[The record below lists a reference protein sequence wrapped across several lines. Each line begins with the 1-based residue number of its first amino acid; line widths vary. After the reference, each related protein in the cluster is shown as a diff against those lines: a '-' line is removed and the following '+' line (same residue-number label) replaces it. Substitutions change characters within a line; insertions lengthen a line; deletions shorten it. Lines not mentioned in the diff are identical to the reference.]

1 MQRSLSAVTLV
12 PLAPV
17 APCRA
22 GVRVPLVSAHG
33 EEPASKANTA
43 AALPP
48 AALRACPL
56 DSAAAIKKT
65 QLLCT

>member
-1 MQRSLSAVTLV
+1 MTLV

-22 GVRVPLVSAHG
+22 GVWVPLVIAHG
-33 EEPASKANTA
+33 EEPASDVNTV

-56 DSAAAIKKT
+56 DSAAAIKKNPT
-65 QLLCT
+65 ALYVVITND

>member
-17 APCRA
+17 ALCRA
-22 GVRVPLVSAHG
+22 GVLVLLVIAHG
-33 EEPASKANTA
+33 EEPASEVNTA

-56 DSAAAIKKT
+56 DSVAAVKKT